1 MTTTTPSAS
10 STPAGASAAPGRP
23 HPAAHPSPGQSIRRP
38 AHGPSQTRPGVPLP
52 RIVAV
57 ELRKSFDT
65 RAGFWLLASIGLA
78 ALLTTGAVI
87 AWAPASEFSYSQF
100 TLAIGVPMS
109 VILPIIAVLSV
120 TAEWSQRTGLATF
133 TLVPHRGRVLLA
145 KALAAALVALAAT
158 AVAFAVG
165 ALGNVVGTSTAGID
179 TVWDQGLVDV
189 GYFALAN
196 TLLLLVGFTLGALIR
211 NSPGAIV
218 AYMVY
223 AFVAPGLLAFL
234 AFSQAWFSDARP
246 WVDPKFNQDALLQ
259 GAFTAQDW
267 THLAVT
273 TIVWLLLPLAVAVVN
288 LLRSEV
294 K

>member
-1 MTTTTPSAS
+1 MTTTAPITSTIPAAAGDTERTEAGTPPAHRTPA
-10 STPAGASAAPGRP
+10 STP
-23 HPAAHPSPGQSIRRP
+23 RRIP
-38 AHGPSQTRPGVPLP
+38 LTRV
-52 RIVAV
+52 ITV

-65 RAGFWLLASIGLA
+65 RSGFWLLAGIGLA

-87 AWAPASEFSYSQF
+87 AWAPASEISYSQF
-100 TLAIGVPMS
+100 TLAIGVPMT

-120 TAEWSQRTGLATF
+120 TAEWSQRTGLTTF
-133 TLVPHRGRVLLA
+133 TLVPNRGRVLLS
-145 KALAAALVALAAT
+145 KALACGLVALAAT
-158 AVAFAVG
+158 AVAFTVG
-165 ALGNVVGTSTAGID
+165 ALGNVTGAAMAGID
-179 TVWDQGLVDV
+179 PVWNQDLTDV
-189 GYFALAN
+189 AYFALGN

-218 AYMVY
+218 GYMVY

-234 AFSQAWFSDARP
+234 AFNQAWFRDARP
-246 WVDPKFNQDALLQ
+246 WVDPKFNQDTLLH
-259 GAFTAQDW
+259 GTLSGNGW

-273 TIVWLLLPLAVAVVN
+273 TLVWLVLPLMVAVLN

>member
-1 MTTTTPSAS
+1 MTTTTVPTTSTA
-10 STPAGASAAPGRP
+10 TPADRGTPPARRTPAPT
-23 HPAAHPSPGQSIRRP
+23 PARI
-38 AHGPSQTRPGVPLP
+38 PLA
-52 RIVAV
+52 RVVAV

-65 RAGFWLLASIGLA
+65 RSGLWLLAGIGIA

-87 AWAPASEFSYSQF
+87 AWAPPSEFSYGQF
-100 TLAIGVPMS
+100 TLAIGVPMT

-120 TAEWSQRTGLATF
+120 TAEWSQRTGLTTF
-133 TLVPHRGRVLLA
+133 TLVPHRGRVLFA
-145 KALAAALVALAAT
+145 KAVAAGLVALAAT

-165 ALGNVVGTSTAGID
+165 AVGNVVGATMAGID
-179 TVWDQGLVDV
+179 PVWDQGLADV
-189 GYFALAN
+189 GYFGLGN
-196 TLLLLVGFTLGALIR
+196 MLLLLVGFTLGALIR

-218 AYMVY
+218 GYMVY

-234 AFSQAWFSDARP
+234 AFNQAWFRDARP

-259 GAFTAQDW
+259 GTLSGQGW
-267 THLAVT
+267 THLVVT
-273 TIVWLLLPLAVAVVN
+273 TLVWLVLPLTVAILN

>member
-1 MTTTTPSAS
+1 MTITLSTSTAALKGAFATDPPAS
-10 STPAGASAAPGRP
+10 GVLARHSDR
-23 HPAAHPSPGQSIRRP
+23 SPVTRR
-38 AHGPSQTRPGVPLP
+38 RVPLH
-52 RIVAV
+52 RILAV

-65 RAGFWLLASIGLA
+65 RSGFWLLASIGLA

-145 KALAAALVALAAT
+145 KALAIALVALAAT

-165 ALGNVVGTSTAGID
+165 GLGNVVGTSIAGID
-179 TVWDQGLVDV
+179 TVWDQDLADV
-189 GYFALAN
+189 GYFALGN
-196 TLLLLVGFTLGALIR
+196 TLMLLVGFTLGALIR

-234 AFSQAWFSDARP
+234 AFSQAWFGDARP

-259 GAFTAQDW
+259 GGFTAEDW

-273 TIVWLLLPLAVAVVN
+273 TVVWLVLPLSVAVVN

>member
-1 MTTTTPSAS
+1 MTTTATTSSAVTGADPA
-10 STPAGASAAPGRP
+10 STQAAPRP
-23 HPAAHPSPGQSIRRP
+23 DRPSHRPPVRR
-38 AHGPSQTRPGVPLP
+38 RIPLS

-65 RAGFWLLASIGLA
+65 RSGSLLLASIGLA

-87 AWAPASEFSYSQF
+87 AWAPEAEFSYRQF

-133 TLVPHRGRVLLA
+133 TLVPRRERVLFA
-145 KALAAALVALAAT
+145 KAVAAALVALAAT

-165 ALGNVVGTSTAGID
+165 ALGNMIGASMAGIH
-179 TVWDQGLVDV
+179 TEWDLGLADV
-189 GYFALAN
+189 GYFALGN
-196 TLLLLVGFTLGALIR
+196 MLLLLVGFTLGALIR

-234 AFSQAWFSDARP
+234 AFNQAWFRDARP

-259 GAFTAQDW
+259 GGLTGDGW

-273 TIVWLLLPLAVAVVN
+273 TTVWLVLPLLAAVTS

>member
-1 MTTTTPSAS
+1 MTTITATTTRTGES
-10 STPAGASAAPGRP
+10 STSYAW
-23 HPAAHPSPGQSIRRP
+23 PSHARI
-38 AHGPSQTRPGVPLP
+38 PLS
-52 RIVAV
+52 RIVSV

-65 RAGFWLLASIGLA
+65 RSGLWLLAGIGIA

-87 AWAPASEFSYSQF
+87 AWAPDEQLRQSQF

-109 VILPIIAVLSV
+109 VILPVIAVLSV
-120 TAEWSQRTGLATF
+120 TAEWSQRSGLTTF

-145 KALAAALVALAAT
+145 KAVAAVLVAAAASV
-158 AVAFAVG
+158 VAFAVG
-165 ALGNVVGTSTAGID
+165 SLGNVVGSAWAGVP
-179 TVWDQGLVDV
+179 TVWDQDFADV

-196 TLLLLVGFTLGALIR
+196 TLLLMVGFTLGALIR

-234 AFSQAWFSDARP
+234 AFSQDWFNDVRP
-246 WVDPKFNQDALLQ
+246 WVDPKHNQDALLQ
-259 GAFTAQDW
+259 GGLAGEQW
-267 THLAVT
+267 TQLAVT
-273 TIVWLLLPLAVAVVN
+273 TVVWLVLPLLAATVR

>member
-1 MTTTTPSAS
+1 MTTTTAPVT
-10 STPAGASAAPGRP
+10 STIPTARSVTQRTEAGT
-23 HPAAHPSPGQSIRRP
+23 PAAHRTPASIPRRIP
-38 AHGPSQTRPGVPLP
+38 LTRV
-52 RIVAV
+52 IAV

-65 RAGFWLLASIGLA
+65 RSGFWLLAGIGLA

-87 AWAPASEFSYSQF
+87 AWAPASESSYSQF
-100 TLAIGVPMS
+100 TLAIGVPMT

-120 TAEWSQRTGLATF
+120 TAEWSQRTGLTTF
-133 TLVPHRGRVLLA
+133 TLVPNRGRVLLA
-145 KALAAALVALAAT
+145 KALASGLVALAAT

-165 ALGNVVGTSTAGID
+165 ALGNVTGAAMAGTD
-179 TVWDQGLVDV
+179 PVWNQDLTDV
-189 GYFALAN
+189 GSFALGN

-218 AYMVY
+218 GYMVY

-234 AFSQAWFSDARP
+234 AFNQTWFNDARP
-246 WVDPKFNQDALLQ
+246 WVDPKFNQDTLLQ
-259 GAFTAQDW
+259 GSLSGNGWA
-267 THLAVT
+267 HLAVT
-273 TIVWLLLPLAVAVVN
+273 TLVWLVLPLMVAVYN

>member
-1 MTTTTPSAS
+1 MNAIPTLT
-10 STPAGASAAPGRP
+10 AAPAAA
-23 HPAAHPSPGQSIRRP
+23 PAATTAAPTRHMDVAPRRI
-38 AHGPSQTRPGVPLP
+38 PLS

-65 RAGFWLLASIGLA
+65 RSGLWLLWSIGIA
-78 ALLTTGAVI
+78 ALLTTGAII
-87 AWAPASEFSYSQF
+87 AWAPESEFTYGQF

-120 TAEWSQRTGLATF
+120 TAEWSQRSGLTTF

-145 KALAAALVALAAT
+145 KALASVIVALIAT
-158 AVAFAVG
+158 GVAFAVG
-165 ALGNVVGTSTAGID
+165 AVGNLVGTALAGTD
-179 TVWDQGLVDV
+179 TVWDLSLLDV
-189 GYFALAN
+189 AYVALGN
-196 TLLLLVGFTLGALIR
+196 TLLLLVGFMLGALIR

-223 AFVAPGLLAFL
+223 AFVLPGLLTFL
-234 AFSQAWFSDARP
+234 AFSQEWFRDARP
-246 WVDPKFNQDALLQ
+246 WVDPKFNQDLLLQ
-259 GAFTAQDW
+259 AADLSAQQW
-267 THLAVT
+267 TQLGVT
-273 TIVWLLLPLAVAVVN
+273 TLLWLVGPLVVAVVG